1 MSGRWPHV
9 GAMNGV
15 VWSLSVWRSRAPF
28 AKRRVQGGR
37 VAHHESDGEVAS
49 VRVGSKMTGDM
60 RRWTVKRKAT
70 DQRESMNLVTKT
82 RRRRHL

>member
-1 MSGRWPHV
+1 M
-9 GAMNGV
+9 
-15 VWSLSVWRSRAPF
+15 
-28 AKRRVQGGR
+28 
-37 VAHHESDGEVAS
+37 AHRESDGEVAS

-82 RRRRHL
+82 RRRRHLQMRRGTAELLCETSTAIEHQSG

>member
-28 AKRRVQGGR
+28 TKKRVRGGR
-37 VAHHESDGEVAS
+37 VAHRESDGKVAS
-49 VRVGSKMTGDM
+49 IRVGSKMNGDV
-60 RRWTVKRKAT
+60 RWQTVNRKAASEC
-70 DQRESMNLVTKT
+70 ESMNLVTKT